1 MTGFAIVLLCGLLL
15 TASWYDIKSN
25 RIPNWLVLFGT
36 AMALAM
42 HATMAGGFGLV
53 SEAPGGIGFL
63 ASLKGLGLGLA
74 LFLPFYML
82 RLMGAGDVKLMAMV
96 GAFLGIP
103 DILWAMLA
111 TFLAGGVL
119 TVVIGLARGV
129 LKQTFH
135 NIVFMM
141 NISAIKMQTGTLPRF
156 DDAPKTAAK
165 LPYGVAIALGTMS
178 HLVFKANKIGM
189 L

>member
-1 MTGFAIVLLCGLLL
+1 VTGFAIVLLCTLLL
-15 TASWYDIKSN
+15 IASWYDIKSN
-25 RIPNWLVLFGT
+25 RIPNWLVLAGSVL
-36 AMALAM
+36 ALAM
-42 HATMAGGFGLV
+42 HSVMPAGFGLV
-53 SEAPGGIGFL
+53 GEAPGGIGFL
-63 ASLKGLGLGLA
+63 ASLKGLGLGFA
-74 LFLPFYML
+74 LFMPFYML
-82 RLMGAGDVKLMAMV
+82 RLMGAGDVKLMATV

-129 LKQTFH
+129 LKQTIH

-141 NISAIKMQTGTLPRF
+141 NISAIKAQTGSLPSF
-156 DDAPKTAAK
+156 DEAPKTAAK

-178 HLVFKANKIGM
+178 YLAYKASQLG
-189 L
+189 LL

>member
-1 MTGFAIVLLCGLLL
+1 MIAVSLLCGFLVV
-15 TASWYDIKSN
+15 AGWYDLKSH
-25 RIPNWLVLFGT
+25 RIPNWLV
-36 AMALAM
+36 
-42 HATMAGGFGLV
+42 AGGTVIALVLHSVLLAGFGFI
-53 SEAPGGIGFL
+53 SAAPGALGLLG
-63 ASLKGLGLGLA
+63 SLKGSGLGLA

-135 NIVFMM
+135 NIVFMV
-141 NISAIKMQTGTLPRF
+141 NISAIKVQTGSLPSF
-156 DDAPKTAAK
+156 DEAPKTAAK
-165 LPYGVAIALGTMS
+165 LPYGVAIALGTMGYV
-178 HLVFKANKIGM
+178 LYKANKIGM